1 MHIAAKAA
9 SIGMALAVLGGC
21 STLQSLNPFAS
32 KPVPRNPPAA
42 LVDFKPAMNVRNA
55 WTVSIGKAGTAL
67 FSPALVQGSVFV
79 AAADGSIARIDAAN
93 GNQLWR
99 INAGVPLTAG
109 VGADAGTVA
118 VGAADGVVLAY
129 SADGKQRWKAQASSE
144 ILGAPAVAQG
154 LVIVRSI
161 DNRIAAYDV
170 DSGVRRWQLQRTAPA
185 LALRSAP
192 GIAVD
197 GQSAFVGMPGGR
209 MVALALSNGG
219 PRWEV
224 AVGDPRGATELERI
238 ADVSGVPVIAG
249 REVCAV
255 AYQGRIGCV
264 DASTGATRWAKE
276 FSSESGLGADE
287 RNVYGADE
295 RGNVNA
301 FTRDAGLSVWR
312 NNALANRRLSA
323 PVPVGRAVALGDYQG
338 YVHFLSRE
346 DGAILARAATDGS
359 QVIGTPVVSGNTVI
373 FQTQAGTVAALT
385 AE

>member
-9 SIGMALAVLGGC
+9 SISVALAVLGGC

-42 LVDFKPAMNVRNA
+42 LVDVKPSMNVRSA
-55 WTVSIGKAGTAL
+55 WTFNVGKAGNAL
-67 FSPALVQGSVFV
+67 FNPALAGDSVFV
-79 AAADGSIARIDAAN
+79 AAADGTIARLDAGS
-93 GNQLWR
+93 GNPLWR

-118 VGAADGVVLAY
+118 VGAAGGVLLVY

-144 ILGAPAVAQG
+144 ILGAPAVSQG

-161 DNRIAAYDV
+161 DNRIAAFDA
-170 DSGVRRWQLQRTAPA
+170 DSGDRRWQLQRTAPA

-197 GQSAFVGMPGGR
+197 AQSAYVGMPGGR
-209 MVALALSNGG
+209 MVALALTNGG

-238 ADVSGVPVIAG
+238 ADVSGLPVLVG

-264 DASTGATRWAKE
+264 DAGSGATRWAKE
-276 FSSESGLGADE
+276 FSSEVGLGADD

-301 FTRDAGLSVWR
+301 FTYDAGVSVWR
-312 NNALANRRLSA
+312 NNTLANRRLSA
-323 PVPVGRAVALGDYQG
+323 PVAVGRALAVGDYQG
-338 YVHFLSRE
+338 YMHFLSRE
-346 DGAILARAATDGS
+346 DGAILARTASDGS
-359 QVIGTPVVSGNTVI
+359 QVIGTPVVTGNTVI

>member
-9 SIGMALAVLGGC
+9 SIGIALAALGGC

-32 KPVPRNPPAA
+32 KAPPRNPPAA
-42 LVDFKPAMNVRNA
+42 LVDFKPSMNVRSA
-55 WTVSIGKAGTAL
+55 WTVSLGKAGNAL
-67 FSPALVQGSVFV
+67 FNPALAGGSVFV
-79 AAADGSIARIDAAN
+79 AAADGTIARLDASN

-109 VGADAGTVA
+109 VGAADGTVA
-118 VGAADGVVLAY
+118 VGAAGGVLLVY

-154 LVIVRSI
+154 MVIVRSI
-161 DNRIAAYDV
+161 DNRIVAFDA

-197 GQSAFVGMPGGR
+197 AQSAYVGMPGGR

-238 ADVSGVPVIAG
+238 ADVSGVPVLVG

-255 AYQGRIGCV
+255 AYQGRLGCV
-264 DASTGATRWAKE
+264 DASSGATRWAKE
-276 FSSESGLGADE
+276 FSSEVGLGADE
-287 RNVYGADE
+287 RHVYGADE

-301 FTRDAGLSVWR
+301 FTYDAGVSVWR
-312 NNALANRRLSA
+312 NNTLANRRLSA
-323 PVPVGRAVALGDYQG
+323 PVAVGRALAVGDYQG
-338 YVHFLSRE
+338 YMHFLSRE
-346 DGAILARAATDGS
+346 DGAIIARSASDGS
-359 QVIGTPVVSGNTVI
+359 QVIGTPVVTGNTVI

>member
-1 MHIAAKAA
+1 MPA
-9 SIGMALAVLGGC
+9 SAPTPAV
-21 STLQSLNPFAS
+21 S
-32 KPVPRNPPAA
+32 
-42 LVDFKPAMNVRNA
+42 
-55 WTVSIGKAGTAL
+55 
-67 FSPALVQGSVFV
+67 
-79 AAADGSIARIDAAN
+79 
-93 GNQLWR
+93 
-99 INAGVPLTAG
+99 
-109 VGADAGTVA
+109 
-118 VGAADGVVLAY
+118 AADGVVLAY

-161 DNRIAAYDV
+161 DNRIAAYDA

-197 GQSAFVGMPGGR
+197 TQSAYVGMPGGR

-238 ADVSGVPVIAG
+238 ADVSGVPVLAG

-301 FTRDAGLSVWR
+301 FTRDAGVSVWR
-312 NNALANRRLSA
+312 NNSLANRRLTA
-323 PVPVGRAVALGDYQG
+323 PTPVGRAVAVGDYQG

-359 QVIGTPVVSGNTVI
+359 QVIGTPAVSGNTVI

>member
-42 LVDFKPAMNVRNA
+42 LVDFKPSMNVRNA

-79 AAADGSIARIDAAN
+79 AAADGTIARIDAAN

-118 VGAADGVVLAY
+118 VSAADGVVLAY

-161 DNRIAAYDV
+161 DNRIAAYDA

-197 GQSAFVGMPGGR
+197 TQSAYVGMPGGR

-224 AVGDPRGATELERI
+224 AVGDPRGATDLDRI
-238 ADVSGVPVIAG
+238 ADVSGVPVLAG

-301 FTRDAGLSVWR
+301 FTRDAGVSVWR
-312 NNALANRRLSA
+312 NNSLANRRLSA
-323 PVPVGRAVALGDYQG
+323 PTPVGRAVAVGDYQG

-359 QVIGTPVVSGNTVI
+359 QVIGTPAVSGNTVI

>member
-42 LVDFKPAMNVRNA
+42 LVDFKPSMNVRNA

-79 AAADGSIARIDAAN
+79 AAADGTIARIDAAN

-118 VGAADGVVLAY
+118 VSAADGVVLAY

-161 DNRIAAYDV
+161 DNRIAAYDA

-197 GQSAFVGMPGGR
+197 TQSAYVGMPGGR

-238 ADVSGVPVIAG
+238 ADVSGVPVLAG

-255 AYQGRIGCV
+255 AYQGRI
-264 DASTGATRWAKE
+264 E
-276 FSSESGLGADE
+276 I
-287 RNVYGADE
+287 
-295 RGNVNA
+295 
-301 FTRDAGLSVWR
+301 
-312 NNALANRRLSA
+312 
-323 PVPVGRAVALGDYQG
+323 GRAHV
-338 YVHFLSRE
+338 
-346 DGAILARAATDGS
+346 
-359 QVIGTPVVSGNTVI
+359 
-373 FQTQAGTVAALT
+373 
-385 AE
+385 

>member
-32 KPVPRNPPAA
+32 KPVPRHPPAT
-42 LVDFKPAMNVRNA
+42 LVDFKPSMNVRNA

-79 AAADGSIARIDAAN
+79 AAADGTIARIDAAN

-118 VGAADGVVLAY
+118 VSAADGVVLAY

-161 DNRIAAYDV
+161 DNRIAAYDA

-197 GQSAFVGMPGGR
+197 AQSAYVGMPGGR

-238 ADVSGVPVIAG
+238 ADVSGVPVLAG

-301 FTRDAGLSVWR
+301 FTRDAGVSVWR
-312 NNALANRRLSA
+312 NNSLANRRLSA
-323 PVPVGRAVALGDYQG
+323 PTPVGRAVAVGDYQG

-359 QVIGTPVVSGNTVI
+359 QVIGTPAVSGNTVI

>member
-79 AAADGSIARIDAAN
+79 AAADGTIARIDAAN

-118 VGAADGVVLAY
+118 VGAADGVVLAF

-161 DNRIAAYDV
+161 DNRIAAYDA

-197 GQSAFVGMPGGR
+197 AQSAYVGMPGGR

-301 FTRDAGLSVWR
+301 FTRDAGVSVWR

-323 PVPVGRAVALGDYQG
+323 PIPVGRAVAVGDYQG
-338 YVHFLSRE
+338 YVHFLSSE

-359 QVIGTPVVSGNTVI
+359 QVIGTPAVSGNTVI

>member
-1 MHIAAKAA
+1 MHIAAKLA
-9 SIGMALAVLGGC
+9 SVGMALAVLGGC

-32 KPVPRNPPAA
+32 KPVPRNPPVA
-42 LVDFKPAMNVRNA
+42 LTEFQPAMTVRSA
-55 WTVSIGKAGTAL
+55 WTANIGKAGTAL
-67 FSPALVQGSVFV
+67 FNPALVGNSVFV
-79 AAADGSIARIDAAN
+79 AAADGAIARLDAAT
-93 GNQLWR
+93 GAQVWR
-99 INAGVPLTAG
+99 TSAGVPLTAG

-118 VGAADGVVLAY
+118 VGAAGGVVLAF

-144 ILGAPAVAQG
+144 ILGAPAVGQG

-161 DNRIAAYDV
+161 DNRIAAFDA
-170 DSGVRRWQLQRTAPA
+170 DSGVRRWQLQRPAPA

-192 GIAVD
+192 GIAID
-197 GQSAFVGMPGGR
+197 LQSAYVGLPGGR

-238 ADVSGVPVIAG
+238 ADVSGLPVMVG

-276 FSSESGLGADE
+276 FSSEVGLGADE
-287 RNVYGADE
+287 RNIFGADE

-301 FTRDAGLSVWR
+301 FTRDAGVSVWR
-312 NNALANRRLSA
+312 NSKLGNRGLSA
-323 PVPVGRAVALGDYQG
+323 PVAVGRAVAVGDYQG
-338 YVHFLSRE
+338 YMHFLSRE
-346 DGAILARAATDGS
+346 DGALLARSATDGS
-359 QVIGTPVVSGNTVI
+359 RVIGTPVVTGNTVI